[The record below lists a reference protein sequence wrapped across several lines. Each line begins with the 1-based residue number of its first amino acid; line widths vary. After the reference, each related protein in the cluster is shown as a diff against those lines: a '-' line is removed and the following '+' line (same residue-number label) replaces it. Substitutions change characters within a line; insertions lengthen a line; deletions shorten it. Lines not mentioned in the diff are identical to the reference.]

1 MKTNYGKILVL
12 IVSAA
17 ILLAAPLPCR
27 AGENKE
33 ENIWREDRPRWGLRR
48 KGFELTE
55 EVIERMMNRLA
66 EADPE
71 KAEELK
77 KLRDEDPEKFKAEL
91 RKVMRERFGERHR
104 EGMERGG
111 RWGGRR
117 LRADANRPLMGPGGR
132 GKPAGVGPGPGGP
145 GERRGGQRRE
155 MTRGRM
161 RERHGEFIEWF
172 KKNYPEEAE
181 ELAKLR
187 KEKPELYRRKVELC
201 LRRYRR
207 IFEAA
212 EENPEL
218 AQVLKE
224 AIEINEERNELLK
237 KIKATNDEA
246 EKKELI
252 EQLEDVL
259 GKKFDLIVKRKQIRY
274 EHLLKKLEELK
285 NEVKESEAEVEKWK
299 DAEFKNK
306 NVKAHVEELISGI
319 EKFKWD

>member
-1 MKTNYGKILVL
+1 MKADYGKILVL

-27 AGENKE
+27 AGESKE
-33 ENIWREDRPRWGLRR
+33 ENIWREDRPRWGLRSQR
-48 KGFELTE
+48 FELTE
-55 EVIERMMNRLA
+55 EIIERMMNRLREA
-66 EADPE
+66 EPE
-71 KAEELK
+71 KAEKLER
-77 KLRDEDPEKFKAEL
+77 LRDEYPEKFEAEL
-91 RKVMRERFGERHR
+91 RKAMREQL
-104 EGMERGG
+104 GG
-111 RWGGRR
+111 RYGQRMEHGRR
-117 LRADANRPLMGPGGR
+117 LRADANRPLKGPGGR

-145 GERRGGQRRE
+145 GGRHGEQRRE

-161 RERHGEFIEWF
+161 RERHGEFIDEFIEWF
-172 KKNYPEEAE
+172 KKNYPEQAE
-181 ELAKLR
+181 ELAELR
-187 KEKPELYRRKVELC
+187 KEKPELYRRKLGLC

-224 AIEINEERNELLK
+224 TIQLNEERNELLR
-237 KIKATNDEA
+237 KIKATDDEA

-252 EQLEDVL
+252 EQLEDVV
-259 GKKFDLIVKRKQIRY
+259 GQKFDLIVKRKQIRY

-285 NEVKESEAEVEKWK
+285 KEVKDSEAKVEKWK

>member
-33 ENIWREDRPRWGLRR
+33 ENIWREDRPRWGLRSQR
-48 KGFELTE
+48 FELTE
-55 EVIERMMNRLA
+55 EVIERMMDRLREA
-66 EADPE
+66 EPE
-71 KAEELK
+71 KAEELER
-77 KLRDEDPEKFKAEL
+77 LRDEDPEKFKAEL
-91 RKVMRERFGERHR
+91 RKAMREQL
-104 EGMERGG
+104 GG
-111 RWGGRR
+111 RYGQRMEHQGGRR

-132 GKPAGVGPGPGGP
+132 GKPAGIGPGPGGP

-155 MTRGRM
+155 MTRERM

-181 ELAKLR
+181 ELAELR
-187 KEKPELYRRKVELC
+187 KEKPELYRRKLGLC

-224 AIEINEERNELLK
+224 TIEINEERNELLK
-237 KIKATNDEA
+237 KIKATDDEA

-252 EQLEDVL
+252 EQLKDVV
-259 GKKFDLIVKRKQIRY
+259 GKKFDLLVRRKQVRY
-274 EHLLKKLEELK
+274 EHLLKKLEDLK